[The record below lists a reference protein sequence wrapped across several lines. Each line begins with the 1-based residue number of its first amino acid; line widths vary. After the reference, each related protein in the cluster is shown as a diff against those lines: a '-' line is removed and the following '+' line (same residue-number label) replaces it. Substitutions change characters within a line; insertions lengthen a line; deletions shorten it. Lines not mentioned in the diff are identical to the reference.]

1 MRIKTIPFLLAS
13 MLCVGAF
20 ALPMTAH
27 AAAGKDTTPP
37 TLSAVLEDG
46 TLTIQAEDDISGVEA
61 VYIDGNRVSTLVD
74 GGAAVALKD
83 YAGTAKQVSV
93 YAVDYSGNRSDT
105 VKLDNPYYQEPAA
118 LPSATP
124 AANTGSSQQDT
135 GSTQTRQPA
144 AAQAPSSAPENTQAD
159 AEDAG
164 EETGSAVPDG
174 AFTPEGTGTV
184 LDEAAETEDDK
195 QFYTVTTEAGN
206 VFYLVIDGKRE
217 DNNVYFLNTVTEDD
231 LMALAETEDGAE
243 SAVPV
248 PETCTCPDKCAA
260 GAVNT
265 SCPVCKN
272 DLTGC
277 TGEEPEPAEPEQPQE
292 EPEGSGT
299 VGTILFV
306 VLALAVAGGAGY
318 YFKIVRPKQQA
329 ALDDDEFDDEGYGE
343 GFDPDAEY
351 GQAEYLP
358 DDDGMD
364 GYEDTGRD
372 GE

>member
-1 MRIKTIPFLLAS
+1 MRTKTITFLLAL

-20 ALPMTAH
+20 ALPMTAY
-27 AAAGKDTTPP
+27 AAGGSDTTPP
-37 TLSAVLEDG
+37 ILSAVLEDE
-46 TLTIQAEDDISGVEA
+46 TLNIKAEDDISGVEA
-61 VYIDGNRVSTLVD
+61 VYIDGNRVNTLVD
-74 GGAAVALKD
+74 GSAAVALKD

-105 VKLDNPYYQEPAA
+105 VKFDNPYYQEPAA

-124 AANTGSSQQDT
+124 SVNTQAQQQASSTPAAPTAT
-135 GSTQTRQPA
+135 GSTGDTGGSGEA
-144 AAQAPSSAPENTQAD
+144 AGD
-159 AEDAG
+159 
-164 EETGSAVPDG
+164 ETGSAVPEG

-184 LDEAAETEDDK
+184 LDEVTETEDDK

-231 LMALAETEDGAE
+231 LMALAEKEDGTE
-243 SAVPV
+243 SAVPT
-248 PETCTCPDKCAA
+248 PETCTCPDKCEA

-265 SCPVCKN
+265 SCAVCKH

-277 TGEEPEPAEPEQPQE
+277 TGEEPEPLEPEQPQE

-299 VGTILFV
+299 VGTIIFV

-329 ALDDDEFDDEGYGE
+329 ALDDEFEDEGYGE
-343 GFDPDAEY
+343 DFDPDAEY

-364 GYEDTGRD
+364 GYGDPGRD

>member
-1 MRIKTIPFLLAS
+1 MRIKAIPILLAL

-20 ALPMTAH
+20 ALPMTAY
-27 AAAGKDTTPP
+27 AAGGKDTTPP
-37 TLSAVLEDG
+37 TLSAVLEDE
-46 TLTIQAEDDISGVEA
+46 TLNIKAEDDVSGVEA
-61 VYIDGNRVSTLVD
+61 VYIDGNRVNTLVD
-74 GGAAVALKD
+74 GAAAVALKD

-105 VKLDNPYYQEPAA
+105 VKLDNPYYKEPAA

-124 AANTGSSQQDT
+124 STNAGSAQQSPGTVQTQQPSATPEPSVSPDT
-135 GSTQTRQPA
+135 QP
-144 AAQAPSSAPENTQAD
+144 ET
-159 AEDAG
+159 EDHG
-164 EETGSAVPDG
+164 EETDSAVPDG

-184 LDEAAETEDDK
+184 LDEVTESEDDK
-195 QFYTVTTEAGN
+195 QFYTVTTEDGN

-231 LMALAETEDGAE
+231 LMALAEKEDGTE

-248 PETCTCPDKCAA
+248 PETCTCPDRCEA

-265 SCPVCKN
+265 ACPVCKN
-272 DLTGC
+272 DLGGC
-277 TGEEPEPAEPEQPQE
+277 NGEEPEPTEPEQPQE
-292 EPEGSGT
+292 EPEKDGT
-299 VGTILFV
+299 VGTIIFV

-329 ALDDDEFDDEGYGE
+329 ALDEDEFEDDGYGE
-343 GFDPDAEY
+343 DFDPDAEY

-364 GYEDTGRD
+364 EYEDTGKD
-372 GE
+372 DE